1 MARTHAPTRDW
12 RQTSF
17 YLLVGGAMAV
27 SIGGQVDTAGAR
39 IGIALAVVFAL
50 VNDGCAILALD
61 CSLRADKG
69 SAIRMWAW
77 VAVLLAAGS
86 GGFLN
91 TWHAMI
97 GVPAPPPEP
106 FPWPLALILGVEP
119 IVIVLVMSHLLGL
132 VIADSRASAA
142 GGERTVATAV
152 AERHMSP
159 PRPRDTAVKSAV
171 DPSVRSAVDPSVR
184 SGDSPAVGSAATSTV
199 RSAAGM
205 RSTAGMV
212 ATTGGLSEDGST
224 GAGSQPAGSVPRL
237 RLAAAPEQPWM
248 THELIADVVN
258 SMRAAARSSNR
269 PYGEGRLVRDHQAKH
284 SPLPDGSELTP
295 HKAREIKKYI
305 DKHRLLEAAS

>member
-12 RQTSF
+12 RRASF

-69 SAIRMWAW
+69 SAIRKWAW

-171 DPSVRSAVDPSVR
+171 DSAVDSAVR
-184 SGDSPAVGSAATSTV
+184 FGDSPAVGSAATTAV
-199 RSAAGM
+199 

-212 ATTGGLSEDGST
+212 ATTGGSSEDGST
-224 GAGSQPAGSVPRL
+224 GADSQPAGSVPRL
-237 RLAAAPEQPWM
+237 RLAAAPEQDWM
-248 THELIADVVN
+248 THELIADVVS